1 MGTNTSRRRA
11 RPSGSHTRE
20 VLDAI
25 RRIVQAL
32 RESSRLA
39 ESRVGLSGA
48 QLFVL
53 RTAAESPG
61 LSLNELAARTRT
73 HQSSVSAVVTRL
85 ARKGLVRKRIA
96 DGDARRVEIRLL
108 SSGRRRIDRAPQS
121 AQERLVASVDALP
134 GAERARLAITL
145 DRLAVGMALPRRRP
159 AMFFEEPA
167 RRTNVRRRTHA

>member
-1 MGTNTSRRRA
+1 MGTNTSGRRA
-11 RPSGSHTRE
+11 RPGPRTRA

-53 RTAAESPG
+53 RTVSESPG
-61 LSLNELAARTRT
+61 LSLNELAARTFT

-85 ARKGLVRKRIA
+85 ARENLLQKRVA
-96 DGDARRVEIRLL
+96 DRDARRVEVRL
-108 SSGRRRIDRAPQS
+108 SPSGRRRLDRAPRS
-121 AQERLVASVDALP
+121 AQERLVAAVDALP

-145 DRLAVGMALPRRRP
+145 DGLVAGMALPRKRP

-167 RRTNVRRRTHA
+167 RRMTVRRRTHA